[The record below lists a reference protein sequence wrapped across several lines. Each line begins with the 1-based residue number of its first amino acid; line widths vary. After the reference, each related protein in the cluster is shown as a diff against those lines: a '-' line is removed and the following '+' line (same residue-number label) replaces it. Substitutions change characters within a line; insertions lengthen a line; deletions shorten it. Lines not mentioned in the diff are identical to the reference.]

1 MSSTSLP
8 ESANGVGLGYGI
20 AIAVGIL
27 VLISTIML
35 TSYVCV
41 KVKSHG
47 GHPPSRGATT
57 DTSIGSSVE
66 PVVVVVGLDG
76 ATIKSFP
83 ETILGESKRLP
94 EHNMDPCPICLV
106 EYKPKQTLR
115 VMPDCNHCF
124 HSDCIDQ
131 WLRMS
136 ATCPL
141 CRCSPVPS
149 AAVTPVAT
157 PLSELVPLALH
168 SSGCQSCDSSPTNPT
183 QAAGIEPP
191 KRSLS

>member
-1 MSSTSLP
+1 MSSTPLP

-41 KVKSHG
+41 KVKSSSHG
-47 GHPPSRGATT
+47 GRHHHPDPPSRHGGAAAT
-57 DTSIGSSVE
+57 IGSSAE
-66 PVVVVVGLDG
+66 PAALVLGLDG
-76 ATIKSFP
+76 ATIMSFP
-83 ETILGESKRLP
+83 ETVLGESKRLP
-94 EHNMDPCPICLV
+94 AGHSMDDDPCPICLLD
-106 EYKPKQTLR
+106 YKPKQALR

-141 CRCSPVPS
+141 CRTSPAP
-149 AAVTPVAT
+149 TPLAT

-168 SSGCQSCDSSPTNPT
+168 HS
-183 QAAGIEPP
+183 
-191 KRSLS
+191 R